1 MLCWGD
7 EMQQSTGFH
16 VGSFLSWQVAELLL
30 AFQHGGEGTVCV
42 CVCVPWFHQLFRN
55 YFGYFMGMCHS
66 VSLVWQG
73 SLQSCRSGRK
83 LQKSGGLEK
92 STGSV

>member
-42 CVCVPWFHQLFRN
+42 CV
-55 YFGYFMGMCHS
+55 
-66 VSLVWQG
+66 SLG
-73 SLQSCRSGRK
+73 FISC
-83 LQKSGGLEK
+83 LEIILA
-92 STGSV
+92 TLWECATV